1 MATFC
6 CTIATVRWGSRT
18 GFMVALDKNMTAP
31 ISIGYS
37 SSSRNNAR
45 LGFVVVVSAM
55 IIAIASFV
63 VLIGLT
69 PIQPDNAVSV
79 VIIAINGLLVL
90 FLLVLIGVEL
100 RRILQ
105 ARKAGK
111 AGSRLHIRII
121 SLFSI
126 IAAAPAL
133 VVAIVA
139 AVTLDL
145 GLDRWFE
152 IRTRTIVESS
162 QQVAQSYI
170 NENAVNLRDASIN
183 MAFSLDSRRSLF
195 RLDQRGF
202 RNFLT
207 QQARGRGMLGASVI
221 RPDGSVVF
229 NADIATERPLP
240 FPPGDALAS
249 AADGQP
255 VIIPPG
261 VTNLVGSLI
270 KLREIENA
278 YLYTVRTVDADVLDA
293 VRLMEQN
300 RSEYNSLEDNRPV
313 LQLAFALLY
322 FGLTLI
328 MVLAAIWTGI
338 AVANRLVRPI
348 RQLINASDDVAGGN
362 LDVRVPVRAS
372 DGDVGHLGE
381 TFNTMLVQ
389 LKTQRDEIL
398 DAKDT
403 MDERRRF
410 SEAVL
415 SGVSAGVLGVA
426 DDGVITVANSS
437 AAQILGRPDGLE
449 FGSSLKEVSPQLA
462 TAFGEMVAVGR
473 DDARKQ
479 ITFTDK
485 SGRERVLNVQLTMD
499 DGSSDMGDD
508 DAAEKPHT
516 HVVTIDDISD
526 LMEAQ
531 RSSAWADVA
540 RRIAH
545 EIKNPLTP
553 IQLSAERI
561 RRRYG
566 KQIDQDDRDVF
577 DQCTDT
583 IVRQVGDIGRM
594 VDEFSSFA
602 RMPKPTMELRD
613 LRETVKEAAFLVE
626 VSRSEIQFDREF
638 SDDALNC
645 YFDDRL
651 VGQAV
656 GNIIKN
662 ASEAVEG
669 RLATEIDEEN
679 SVQGHI
685 LLRAYEARPNTIHV
699 DVIDNGAGFPKTNRQ
714 RLLEPYM
721 TTREKGTGLGLA
733 IVRKIMED
741 HGGSLE
747 LHDAPQ
753 DHYSGMG
760 AMVRMVFS
768 ANEKAPMKQQDE
780 EATTVETAV

>member
-1 MATFC
+1 
-6 CTIATVRWGSRT
+6 
-18 GFMVALDKNMTAP
+18 MVAIDKNMAAP
-31 ISIGYS
+31 IAIGNLS
-37 SSSRNNAR
+37 SPRGTSR
-45 LGFVVVVSAM
+45 LGFVVVLLAM
-55 IIAIASFV
+55 IIAILSFV

-69 PIQPDNAVSV
+69 PIRPDNTVSITAIAV
-79 VIIAINGLLVL
+79 NGLFVVL
-90 FLLVLIGVEL
+90 LLILIGIEL
-100 RRILQ
+100 RRILN
-105 ARKAGK
+105 ARKAGR
-111 AGSRLHIRII
+111 AGSRLHVRIVT
-121 SLFSI
+121 LFSI

-133 VVAIVA
+133 AVAVVA

-170 NENAVNLRDASIN
+170 DENAVNLRDASIN
-183 MAFSLDSRRSLF
+183 MAFALDNQRALF
-195 RLDQRGF
+195 RLDKRGF

-207 QQARGRGMLGASVI
+207 QQARGRGMLGASVV

-240 FPPGDALAS
+240 LPPEDALNTAL
-249 AADGQP
+249 DGRP

-261 VTNLVGSLI
+261 VTNLVGSII

-278 YLYTVRTVDADVLDA
+278 FLYTVRTVDADVLDA

-300 RSEYNSLEDNRPV
+300 RNEYSSLEENRPV

-328 MVLAAIWTGI
+328 MVLSAIWTGL

-348 RQLINASDDVAGGN
+348 RQLINASDEVAGGN
-362 LDVRVPVRAS
+362 LDVRVPVHSS

-403 MDERRRF
+403 IDERRRF

-415 SGVSAGVLGVA
+415 SGVSAGVLGV
-426 DDGVITVANSS
+426 DDEGTIKVANRS
-437 AAQILGRPDGLE
+437 AAQILGKPEGLE
-449 FGSSLKEVSPQLA
+449 AGTSLADVSPQFEE
-462 TAFGEMVAVGR
+462 AFADIVSAGR
-473 DDARKQ
+473 ADARKQ
-479 ITFTDK
+479 ISFTDR
-485 SGRERVLNVQLTMD
+485 SGRERVLNVHLTKD
-499 DGSSDMGDD
+499 DTTSRL
-508 DAAEKPHT
+508 DAELNEHSEKSHT

-566 KQIDQDDRDVF
+566 KQIDQDDKEVF

-602 RMPKPTMELRD
+602 RMPKPTMELLD
-613 LRETVKEAAFLVE
+613 LRNTVKEAAFLVE
-626 VSRSEIQFDREF
+626 VSRNEIQFDREF
-638 SDDALNC
+638 ADTPLAC
-645 YFDDRL
+645 HFDDRL

-662 ASEAVEG
+662 ASEAVEA
-669 RLATEIDEEN
+669 RLANEIDDET
-679 SVQGHI
+679 SDTGHI
-685 LLRAYEARPNTIHV
+685 IVRAYGTSTGRIHV
-699 DVIDNGAGFPKTNRQ
+699 DVIDNGLGFPKRNRQ
-714 RLLEPYM
+714 KLLEPYM

-747 LHDAPQ
+747 LHNAPH
-753 DHYSGMG
+753 DHYGGKG
-760 AMVRMVFS
+760 AMVRMIFV
-768 ANEKAPMKQQDE
+768 AADEQLELPEQNEQTN
-780 EATTVETAV
+780 TTETTL

>member
-1 MATFC
+1 
-6 CTIATVRWGSRT
+6 
-18 GFMVALDKNMTAP
+18 MVALDKNLAAP

-37 SSSRNNAR
+37 SPSRNHAR
-45 LGFVVVVSAM
+45 LGFFVVISAM

-69 PIQPDNAVSV
+69 PIQPDNTVSV
-79 VIIAINGLLVL
+79 VIITINGLLVL
-90 FLLVLIGVEL
+90 FLLLLIGIEL
-100 RRILQ
+100 RRILK

-111 AGSRLHIRII
+111 AGARLHIRIV

-133 VVAIVA
+133 AVALVA

-183 MAFSLDSRRSLF
+183 MAFALDSQRSLF

-202 RNFLT
+202 RSFLT

-221 RPDGSVVF
+221 RPDGSVIF

-240 FPPGDALAS
+240 LPPGDALETAT
-249 AADGQP
+249 DGRP

-261 VTNLVGSLI
+261 VTNLVGSII
-270 KLREIENA
+270 KLREIENS

-300 RSEYNSLEDNRPV
+300 RNEYNSLEENRPV

-348 RQLINASDDVAGGN
+348 RQLITASDEVAGGN
-362 LDVRVPVRAS
+362 LEVRVPVRAS

-381 TFNTMLVQ
+381 TFNAMLVQ

-403 MDERRRF
+403 IDERRRF

-415 SGVSAGVLGVA
+415 SGVSAGVLGVG
-426 DDGVITVANSS
+426 DDGAISVANRS
-437 AAQILGRPDGLE
+437 AEQILGRPGGLE
-449 FGSSLKEVSPQLA
+449 LGTLLKDVSPQLA
-462 TAFGEMVAVGR
+462 QAFSDMVADGR
-473 DDARKQ
+473 DDARQQ
-479 ITFTDK
+479 ITFMDK

-499 DGSSDMGDD
+499 DETSSLVDTD
-508 DAAEKPHT
+508 DAMEKKHT
-516 HVVTIDDISD
+516 HVMTIDDISD

-566 KQIDQDDRDVF
+566 KQINQDDRDVF
-577 DQCTDT
+577 EQCTDT

-626 VSRSEIQFDREF
+626 VSRNEILFDREF

-669 RLATEIDEEN
+669 RLANEVDAEN
-679 SVQGHI
+679 PTPGHI
-685 LLRAYEARPNTIHV
+685 LLRAYPVGANSIHV
-699 DVIDNGAGFPKTNRQ
+699 DVIDNGAGFPKSNRQ

-741 HGGSLE
+741 HDGSLE

-753 DHYSGMG
+753 DHYGGMG
-760 AMVRMVFS
+760 AMVRMIFPV
-768 ANEKAPMKQQDE
+768 NQTQNKKQQTDKDSV
-780 EATTVETAV
+780 AVETAV

>member
-1 MATFC
+1 
-6 CTIATVRWGSRT
+6 
-18 GFMVALDKNMTAP
+18 MVAIDKNMAAP

-37 SSSRNNAR
+37 TPSRSNVR
-45 LGFVVVVSAM
+45 LGLVVVISAM
-55 IIAIASFV
+55 IIAIVSFV

-69 PIQPDNAVSV
+69 PIQPDNTVSV
-79 VIIAINGLLVL
+79 ATIAVNGLLVV
-90 FLLVLIGVEL
+90 FLLVLIGIEL
-100 RRILQ
+100 RRIIQ
-105 ARKAGK
+105 ARRSGRAG
-111 AGSRLHIRII
+111 ARLHIRIVT
-121 SLFSI
+121 LFSI

-133 VVAIVA
+133 AVAIVA

-183 MAFSLDSRRSLF
+183 MAFSLDNRRSLF
-195 RLDQRGF
+195 RLDKRGF
-202 RNFLT
+202 RNYLT

-229 NADIATERPLP
+229 NADIATDRPLP
-240 FPPGDALAS
+240 SPPEDALA
-249 AADGQP
+249 AAAEGGP

-261 VTNLVGSLI
+261 VTNLVGSVI

-300 RSEYNSLEDNRPV
+300 RNEYNSLEENRPV

-348 RQLINASDDVAGGN
+348 RQLINASDEVAGGN
-362 LDVRVPVRAS
+362 LEVRVPVRAS

-403 MDERRRF
+403 IDERRRF

-426 DDGVITVANSS
+426 DDGTITVANRS
-437 AAQILGRPDGLE
+437 AAQILGKPEGLE
-449 FGSSLKEVSPQLA
+449 FGTKLEDVSPQLA
-462 TAFGEMVAVGR
+462 GAFAQMVSVGR
-473 DDARKQ
+473 DDARQQ
-479 ITFTDK
+479 ITFIDK

-499 DGSSDMGDD
+499 DGSSDIEQEGEDVAD
-508 DAAEKPHT
+508 KPHT

-526 LMEAQ
+526 LMDAQ

-566 KQIDQDDRDVF
+566 KQINQDDRDVF

-602 RMPKPTMELRD
+602 RMPKPTMELAD
-613 LRETVKEAAFLVE
+613 LKTTVKEATFLVE
-626 VSRSEIQFDREF
+626 VSRNEIQFDREF
-638 SDDALNC
+638 SEDALDC

-669 RLATEIDEEN
+669 RLANEIDADN
-679 SVQGHI
+679 PVKGHI
-685 LLRAYEARPNTIHV
+685 LVRAYKAGAQRIHV
-699 DVIDNGAGFPKTNRQ
+699 DVIDNGPGFPRANRQ

-753 DHYSGMG
+753 EHYGGMG
-760 AMVRMVFS
+760 AMVRMIFPIDENTQNKKQ
-768 ANEKAPMKQQDE
+768 NET
-780 EATTVETAV
+780 TTVETTA

>member
-1 MATFC
+1 
-6 CTIATVRWGSRT
+6 
-18 GFMVALDKNMTAP
+18 MVAIDKNMAAP

-37 SSSRNNAR
+37 SAPRGNAR
-45 LGFVVVVSAM
+45 LGFIVVVSAM
-55 IIAIASFV
+55 IIAIVSFV

-69 PIQPDNAVSV
+69 PIQPDNTVS
-79 VIIAINGLLVL
+79 ITTIAINGLLVV
-90 FLLVLIGVEL
+90 FLLILIGIEL

-111 AGSRLHIRII
+111 AGSRLHIRIV

-133 VVAIVA
+133 AVAIVA

-202 RNFLT
+202 RSFLT

-221 RPDGSVVF
+221 RPNGSVIF

-240 FPPGDALAS
+240 LPPEDALETAT
-249 AADGQP
+249 DGRP

-261 VTNLVGSLI
+261 VTNLVGSII

-300 RSEYNSLEDNRPV
+300 RNEYTSLEENRPV

-348 RQLINASDDVAGGN
+348 RQLINASDEVAGGN

-403 MDERRRF
+403 IDERRRF

-415 SGVSAGVLGVA
+415 SGVSAGVLGVG
-426 DDGVITVANSS
+426 DDGIITVANRS

-449 FGSSLKEVSPQLA
+449 FGLSLKEASPQLA
-462 TAFGEMVAVGR
+462 DAFVEMVSVGR
-473 DDARKQ
+473 DDARRQ
-479 ITFTDK
+479 ITFTDR

-499 DGSSDMGDD
+499 DGSSDVQIDTD
-508 DAAEKPHT
+508 ETADKPHT

-561 RRRYG
+561 KRRYG
-566 KQIDQDDRDVF
+566 KQINQDDLEVF

-602 RMPKPTMELRD
+602 RMPKPTMELGD
-613 LRETVKEAAFLVE
+613 LRDTVKEAAFLVE
-626 VSRSEIQFDREF
+626 VSRNEIQFDREF
-638 SDDALNC
+638 SEKELNC

-669 RLATEIDEEN
+669 RLANEIDAEN
-679 SVQGHI
+679 SIKGHI
-685 LLRAYEARPNTIHV
+685 LLRAYEAGPKAIHV
-699 DVIDNGAGFPKTNRQ
+699 DVIDNGAGFPKSNRQ

-747 LHDAPQ
+747 LYDAPK
-753 DHYSGMG
+753 DHYDGMG

-768 ANEKAPMKQQDE
+768 ADAKQPNNPPEENQDTTMEKA
-780 EATTVETAV
+780 V

>member
-1 MATFC
+1 
-6 CTIATVRWGSRT
+6 
-18 GFMVALDKNMTAP
+18 
-31 ISIGYS
+31 
-37 SSSRNNAR
+37 
-45 LGFVVVVSAM
+45 
-55 IIAIASFV
+55 
-63 VLIGLT
+63 
-69 PIQPDNAVSV
+69 
-79 VIIAINGLLVL
+79 
-90 FLLVLIGVEL
+90 
-100 RRILQ
+100 
-105 ARKAGK
+105 
-111 AGSRLHIRII
+111 
-121 SLFSI
+121 
-126 IAAAPAL
+126 
-133 VVAIVA
+133 
-139 AVTLDL
+139 
-145 GLDRWFE
+145 
-152 IRTRTIVESS
+152 
-162 QQVAQSYI
+162 
-170 NENAVNLRDASIN
+170 
-183 MAFSLDSRRSLF
+183 
-195 RLDQRGF
+195 
-202 RNFLT
+202 
-207 QQARGRGMLGASVI
+207 MLGASVI
-221 RPDGSVVF
+221 RPDGSVIF

-240 FPPGDALAS
+240 LPPGDALET
-249 AADGQP
+249 AADGRP
-255 VIIPPG
+255 VVIPPG
-261 VTNLVGSLI
+261 VTNLVGSII

-300 RSEYNSLEDNRPV
+300 RNEYNSLEENRPV

-328 MVLAAIWTGI
+328 MILAAIWTGI

-348 RQLINASDDVAGGN
+348 RQLITASDEVAGGN

-403 MDERRRF
+403 IDERRRF

-426 DDGVITVANSS
+426 NDGIISVANRS
-437 AAQILGRPDGLE
+437 AAQILGKPDGLE
-449 FGSSLKEVSPQLA
+449 FGSLLKDVSPQLA
-462 TAFGEMVAVGR
+462 QAFSEMVAVGR

-479 ITFTDK
+479 ITYTDR

-499 DGSSDMGDD
+499 DESSSISADTDD
-508 DAAEKPHT
+508 TVEKKHT

-566 KQIDQDDRDVF
+566 KQIDQNDRDIF

-626 VSRSEIQFDREF
+626 VSRNEIRFDREL
-638 SDDALNC
+638 SEVALNC

-669 RLATEIDEEN
+669 RLANEIDAE
-679 SVQGHI
+679 SPIKGHI
-685 LLRAYEARPNTIHV
+685 LLRAYVAGPNTIHV
-699 DVIDNGAGFPKTNRQ
+699 DVIDNGAGFPKANRQ
-714 RLLEPYM
+714 RLMEPYM

-741 HGGSLE
+741 HDGSLE

-753 DHYSGMG
+753 EHYNGMG
-760 AMVRMVFS
+760 AMVRMIFS
-768 ANEKAPMKQQDE
+768 ADEKQSGKQQPE
-780 EATTVETAV
+780 TESTTVETAV